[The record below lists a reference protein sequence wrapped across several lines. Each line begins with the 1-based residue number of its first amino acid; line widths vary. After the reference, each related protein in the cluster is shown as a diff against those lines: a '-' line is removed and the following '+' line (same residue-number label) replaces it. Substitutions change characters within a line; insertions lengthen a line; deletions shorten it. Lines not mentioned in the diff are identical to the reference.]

1 MAGGR
6 GNKSEYFF
14 IRNMAFPS
22 TSPPRTDHVH
32 RIKRLVYLLTSL
44 TCLQH
49 HSIVAAESAISVKLD
64 APLVKEVFKSPLS
77 AQTDTK
83 NNESNHQSNE
93 ELSETDSA
101 AINSIISHISS
112 WMDMKRQ
119 HDMSKNQA
127 KLFEDRTQTRHRP
140 FVTLAYA
147 QTLDGMIAAKIAND
161 ERQST
166 SNLQLSCP
174 QSLILT
180 HKLRNL
186 HDAIIVGGSTFLI
199 DAPRLNVRLPSNI
212 MRESLI
218 EQPIPVVFDTHLN
231 SLQKLLY
238 GKVIETSEE
247 TMPQDMHP
255 EYIRATNPVLCCSA
269 DAAKLF
275 LDHLEQFQE
284 QQKPI
289 KKVDEFPG
297 QLNRQQ
303 KRVYKITVYKMVDE
317 ENNHEEDLFLP
328 IKITVQVTL
337 GGNKIDESNVVFT
350 TFTLLPCLLHK
361 DNESLD
367 LLNVLQQLNK
377 QFEIDSVMVEGG
389 ASVLSSFINE
399 CISSSNDKKIKSK
412 KLVDCICS
420 TISPSFIGKKGL
432 PVFSEVDVDNVSITP
447 KVLNDGKFVS
457 LGRDCTF
464 LGRI

>member
-1 MAGGR
+1 MTMA
-6 GNKSEYFF
+6 F
-14 IRNMAFPS
+14 FPS
-22 TSPPRTDHVH
+22 TPPRKVHVH
-32 RIKRLVYLLTSL
+32 RIRCLIYLLTSL

-49 HSIVAAESAISVKLD
+49 HSIVAESAISIKLD
-64 APLVKEVFKSPLS
+64 AIQEVIKSPLS
-77 AQTDTK
+77 AQIDTQ
-83 NNESNHQSNE
+83 NNESNHQSND
-93 ELSETDSA
+93 ELSDTDSA
-101 AINSIISHISS
+101 AINSIISQVSS
-112 WMDMKRQ
+112 WMDLKRQ
-119 HDMSKNQA
+119 HDISKNQA

-161 ERQST
+161 DRQST
-166 SNLQLSCP
+166 SNLKLSCP

-186 HDAIIVGGSTFLI
+186 HDALIVGGSTFLI
-199 DAPRLNVRLPSNI
+199 DAPQLNVRLPSNI

-218 EQPIPVVFDTHLN
+218 EQPIPVVLDTHLS

-238 GKVIETSEE
+238 GKVIGTSEE

-255 EYIRATNPVLCCSA
+255 ELIRATNPVLCCST

-275 LDHLEQFQE
+275 LDHLEQFQQ
-284 QQKPI
+284 QQKPV

-337 GGNKIDESNVVFT
+337 GGNKIDESDVVTT
-350 TFTLLPCLLHK
+350 TFTLLPCLLQK

-367 LLNVLQQLNK
+367 LPNVLHQLNK

-389 ASVLSSFINE
+389 AGVLSSFINE
-399 CISSSNDKKIKSK
+399 CINSSDDKKSSSK

-420 TISPSFIGKKGL
+420 TISPSFIGMRGL
-432 PVFSEVDVDNVSITP
+432 PVFSKVNVENVSMTQ
-447 KVLNDGKFVS
+447 KVLNDSKFVS